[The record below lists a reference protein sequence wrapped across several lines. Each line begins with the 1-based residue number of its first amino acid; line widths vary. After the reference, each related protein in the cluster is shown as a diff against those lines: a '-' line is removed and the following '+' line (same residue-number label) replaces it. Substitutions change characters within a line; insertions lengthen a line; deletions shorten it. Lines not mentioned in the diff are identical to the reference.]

1 MMKKFLFV
9 AALFTMALP
18 CFSQSF
24 EGKITYQNTFKS
36 KIPNV
41 TDEQFSAMMG
51 EKQEYILKGGNYKSI
66 MNGTMMQWQLYLQ
79 KDNKLYSKMAGSD
92 IIFYNDGAVNKDE
105 VIKAEINKGVADIL
119 GYKCDELV
127 LTCKSGIQKFYYNS
141 AIKVDGALFKDHKF
155 GNWSEVLSRIN
166 AMPLKISMDSPQF
179 SLESVAL
186 DVKKE
191 KVDDA
196 IFALPAGAIVQKSPY

>member
-1 MMKKFLFV
+1 MKKFLFV
-9 AALFTMALP
+9 AVVFAITLP

-36 KIPNV
+36 KMPNI
-41 TDEQFSAMMG
+41 TDEQFGAMMG
-51 EKQEYILKGGNYKSI
+51 AKQEYILKGGNYKSI

-79 KDNKLYSKMAGSD
+79 KDNKLYSKMASSD
-92 IIFYNDGAVNKDE
+92 VIFYNDGAVNKDE
-105 VIKAEINKGVADIL
+105 VIKAEIKKGVGEVL

-127 LTCKSGIQKFYYNS
+127 LTCKSGIQKFYYNP
-141 AIKVDGALFKDHKF
+141 AIKIDGTLFKDHKF

-166 AMPLKISMDSPQF
+166 AMPLKISMESPQF
-179 SLESVAL
+179 SLESIAL
-186 DVKKE
+186 EIKKE

-196 IFALPAGAIVQKSPY
+196 IFALPSGAVVQKSPF